1 MTWKSFD
8 LDQNHSKTS
17 ICSRWVTCRSR
28 RSVSSSPQ
36 WNDETASPH
45 TRSGWNVAIA
55 RLDINRSLPMDQHH
69 NHNPSWKNQLM
80 LPGWLG
86 NPPKYRTNPFP
97 GSISCRKNFSC
108 SASGTHEMPEMP
120 STPLIFSRDWPLSYR
135 ITMNPREIEIVW
147 SSKRKTLGQRHRLLR
162 SRNQC
167 LGGHWIDQ
175 WRWLKACFPG
185 EKLWNRSDPSWHSIL
200 GNPGSQRLLWGEGR
214 LDKTSNGYKSI
225 PNEEFQPHMLHVRA
239 SLCTNTRGNYP
250 KNTREKWRVTSNKWN
265 TSQYSIQKVQCIML
279 Y

>member
-1 MTWKSFD
+1 MAWKSFD
-8 LDQNHSKTS
+8 LDQKHSKTS
-17 ICSRWVTCRSR
+17 IFSRWVTCRSR

-108 SASGTHEMPEMP
+108 SASGTPEMP
-120 STPLIFSRDWPLSYR
+120 STPLIFSRDWPSSYR

-147 SSKRKTLGQRHRLLR
+147 SSKKENPRSAAPSAQIPESMPRRSLDWSMEVAQGVFPWRKIVKSFRPELAFDSWQ
-162 SRNQC
+162 SRKS
-167 LGGHWIDQ
+167 
-175 WRWLKACFPG
+175 KAP
-185 EKLWNRSDPSWHSIL
+185 
-200 GNPGSQRLLWGEGR
+200 
-214 LDKTSNGYKSI
+214 
-225 PNEEFQPHMLHVRA
+225 VRRR
-239 SLCTNTRGNYP
+239 TT
-250 KNTREKWRVTSNKWN
+250 W
-265 TSQYSIQKVQCIML
+265 QD
-279 Y
+279 